1 MTTVSIRRL
10 DSNWDPVHGHGKL
23 DFISDSDAVAQIIAQ
38 RLKLFTY
45 EWWADQLDGIP
56 MFQSI
61 LGTTNSKSLLAVE
74 RIITARILSTNY
86 VTGVSSVSSSFDA
99 ATRAYSFSCMATTLF
114 GSIAISTTGEGGIG
128 IV

>member
-1 MTTVSIRRL
+1 MTSVSIRRL

-23 DFISDSDAVAQIIAQ
+23 DFITGTDAVAQIIAQ

-61 LGTTNSKSLLAVE
+61 LGTTNSKALLAVE
-74 RIITARILSTNY
+74 RIITSRILSTTY
-86 VTGVSSVSSSFDA
+86 VTGVASVSSSFNA
-99 ATRAYSFSCMATTLF
+99 ETRAYSFSCTATTLF
-114 GSIAISTTGEGGIG
+114 GSIAISTISEGGIG
-128 IV
+128 SV